1 MRKYLDKIFTVL
13 VFVVLYAPLLVMVL
27 FSFNEGKST
36 SVFSG
41 FSLRWYGELFASSGT
56 ITALRNT
63 LVLAVA
69 SAVIAT
75 ILGTLAA
82 IGIYFLRNRFVRS
95 SVMMVTN
102 IPMMNPDIVTGVSLM
117 LLFVFAGRMLGS
129 SNSLSFWTLLIAH
142 VTFNLPYV
150 ILNVLPKLNQAD
162 PRLQEAAQDLGSTPA
177 RAFVDVVLP
186 FITPG
191 VVSGFLMAFTLSL
204 DDFVISYYTT
214 GADYQTLPLK
224 IFAMTKKTVKPDM
237 YALSTL
243 IFLTVLVLLLAI
255 NVVQMRPADSKK
267 NPKAAKRSRV
277 LKRVVAAALSLLV
290 VFAGVAV
297 FFGGSVVQNDEDIIP
312 VVGTY
317 SDEYAGTTLNV
328 FNWGEYISDGSDD
341 SLDVNAEFE
350 KLTGIHVN
358 YLNYESNEAM
368 YAKLKSGAVSYDIII
383 PSDYMVQRLISE
395 NMVQELDFSKL
406 DNYRFI
412 SDEYKGLYFDPEDIY
427 SVPYSVGMVGLIY
440 NTTMV
445 EETPTSWSVMWDERY
460 ADNILTFNN
469 SRDAF
474 AIAQMLLGLDLNST
488 NTADWDAAAA
498 KLMEQNDVLQG
509 RVMDEVFNKME
520 GGNAA
525 IAPYYAGD
533 FYTMAEHNEDLA
545 FVYPEEGVNIF
556 VDSVCVPNNAQNY
569 EAAMMYINFLMEP
582 EVALANAEYIC
593 YASPNTAVVENDNYS
608 FKGDEVLYPSAENK
622 PKTQYFHDL
631 DPAIRTYYEKLWE
644 DIVKN

>member
-267 NPKAAKRSRV
+267 NPGAAKRRRV
-277 LKRVVAAALSLLV
+277 LKRGVAAALCLLV
-290 VFAGVAV
+290 VFAGAAI
-297 FFGGSVVQNDEDIIP
+297 FLGGGVVQNDEDTIP

-350 KLTGIHVN
+350 KLTGIKVN

-412 SDEYKGLYFDPEDIY
+412 SDEYKSLYFDPEDIY

-445 EETPTSWSVMWDERY
+445 EEAPTSWSVMWDERY

-533 FYTMAEHNEDLA
+533 FYTMAKHNEDLA

-556 VDSVCVPNNAQNY
+556 VDSVCVPSNAQNY

-644 DIVKN
+644 AIVKN